1 MRENQ
6 KRWVFGL
13 LFLVFVLLGLF
24 FQFAMVG
31 YRFSALICFGVAAL
45 IACYWLLA
53 VLSEKH
59 RRGAVIL
66 RRLLTVCV
74 CIGVVLAAVTGV
86 VIGLAG
92 RGSPET
98 ECEYIIVLGAA
109 VHGNAPSLSLCNR
122 LDAAYAYL
130 TAHPDAICIVSGGKG
145 DGEQISEAR
154 CMYDYLT
161 ARGIAPERIWM
172 EERAANTE
180 ENLAFSLAL
189 IQARTGSRPE
199 TVGIVSSEYHLFRAG
214 LFAREQGVTAVGIP
228 GKTEKVS
235 LRINYFL
242 REIAGVWHYYV
253 FGG

>member
-6 KRWVFGL
+6 KRWILGL
-13 LFLVFVLLGLF
+13 MCLVFVLLGLF
-24 FQFAMVG
+24 FRFAMVG
-31 YRFSALICFGVAAL
+31 YSFSALICFSAAAL
-45 IACYWLLA
+45 MACYWLLEA
-53 VLSEKH
+53 LSGK
-59 RRGAVIL
+59 RWAVIL

-74 CIGVVLAAVTGV
+74 CIGLVLASVTGT

-98 ECEYIIVLGAA
+98 ECDYIIVLGAA
-109 VHGNAPSLSLCNR
+109 VHGNAPSVSLRNR

-130 TAHPDAICIVSGGKG
+130 TAHPDTVCVVSGGKG

-154 CMYDYLT
+154 CMYDHLT

-214 LFAREQGVTAVGIP
+214 LFAKEQGVTAVGIP
-228 GKTEKVS
+228 GRTEKVS